1 MPNIPPIDDLEDL
14 SATGAMLEGVLRQ
27 WVQEITEC
35 SPPDIVTFAEAI
47 DFFARLTAI
56 RKTLIKLSRLS
67 KPRLNNSSPA
77 PEPKRSRAVD
87 LPSSPVDLPQPN
99 IPQIRSLPDVPLDRI
114 RPELEAI
121 ATAFAD
127 GGLPIPD
134 CKIPESDRS
143 APSTQDPDDNSPIR
157 NPQPEIRNPF
167 APQDNSPIRNPQPE
181 IRNPSPPHPRD
192 FEIRNPQSE
201 IRNPSP
207 LLPRDFEIRNP
218 QSEIRNPIPR
228 RFG

>member
-1 MPNIPPIDDLEDL
+1 MLLFPTPGHPARPGFLNSKLETRNLLDLVLFLNSSLTSPRMPNIPPIDDLENL
-14 SATGAMLEGVLRQ
+14 SATGAMLEGILRQ

-56 RKTLIKLSRLS
+56 RKTLIKLSRPT
-67 KPRLNNSSPA
+67 KPRPDRPSPN
-77 PEPKRSRAVD
+77 PEKRSRAAD
-87 LPSSPVDLPQPN
+87 LPSSPVDLPEPD

-121 ATAFAD
+121 SAAFAD

-134 CKIPESDRS
+134 CKIPESDPSDRS
-143 APSTQDPDDNSPIR
+143 APCPGDNSP
-157 NPQPEIRNPF
+157 
-167 APQDNSPIRNPQPE
+167 
-181 IRNPSPPHPRD
+181 
-192 FEIRNPQSE
+192 IRNPQSE

-207 LLPRDFEIRNP
+207 PLPRDFEIRNP

>member
-1 MPNIPPIDDLEDL
+1 MPDIHPIDDLENL

-67 KPRLNNSSPA
+67 KPRPSRPSPA
-77 PEPKRSRAVD
+77 PESKRSRATD
-87 LPSSPVDLPQPN
+87 LPSSPVDLPQPD

-121 ATAFAD
+121 ATAFA
-127 GGLPIPD
+127 
-134 CKIPESDRS
+134 
-143 APSTQDPDDNSPIR
+143 
-157 NPQPEIRNPF
+157 
-167 APQDNSPIRNPQPE
+167 
-181 IRNPSPPHPRD
+181 
-192 FEIRNPQSE
+192 
-201 IRNPSP
+201 
-207 LLPRDFEIRNP
+207 
-218 QSEIRNPIPR
+218 
-228 RFG
+228 